1 MHRTRV
7 RETNSTQNPSF
18 ALIPKVIAVGF
29 ADKSGISCF
38 GPAYAYPLRGK
49 RKGTKTEQTND
60 ETQNRKLSRYIVRLL
75 KWLLYTSTGRPPLES
90 H

>member
-1 MHRTRV
+1 MHRTRD

-49 RKGTKTEQTND
+49 VRRQSKQTMKHKTENFLAT
-60 ETQNRKLSRYIVRLL
+60 LAAF
-75 KWLLYTSTGRPPLES
+75 
-90 H
+90 